1 MIRIRQ
7 SGRIFYQ
14 QFQIVKSVSCDRLMM
29 MIVQIRLIV
38 QMNPMVTHDSDIVVF
53 FVLFSLSTD
62 MRCSSNKFYFLLVTV
77 SVYM

>member
-1 MIRIRQ
+1 
-7 SGRIFYQ
+7 
-14 QFQIVKSVSCDRLMM
+14 M